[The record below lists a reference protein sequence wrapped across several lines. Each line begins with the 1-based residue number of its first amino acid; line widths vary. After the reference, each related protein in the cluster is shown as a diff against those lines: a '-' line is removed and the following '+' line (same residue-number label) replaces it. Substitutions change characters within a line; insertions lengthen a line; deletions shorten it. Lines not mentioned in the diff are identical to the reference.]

1 MAKLI
6 ILLALI
12 FLAWYLRNR
21 FVSTPKAD
29 RKRLITGW
37 LLWLTVAVVVA
48 MALTGRLHW
57 IGGLMALSVPFIRQ
71 FALWFM
77 QRKLNE
83 MDAKNSSQ
91 EVSSESE
98 MDRQKALQILNLGE
112 QPSREEIV
120 QAHRKMM
127 QKNHPD
133 QGGSDYLAAMLNQAK
148 DLLIQEL
155 NDGE

>member
-21 FVSTPKAD
+21 FISTPKAD

-37 LLWLTVAVVVA
+37 LLWLTVAIVVA

-83 MDAKNSSQ
+83 MDAKSNSQ

-112 QPSREEIV
+112 QPNREEIV

>member
-21 FVSTPKAD
+21 FIGTPKAD

-37 LLWLTVAVVVA
+37 LLWLTVAIVVA

-77 QRKLNE
+77 QRKLSE
-83 MDAKNSSQ
+83 MDAKSNSQ

>member
-83 MDAKNSSQ
+83 MDAKNNSQ

>member
-112 QPSREEIV
+112 QPNREEIV

>member
-21 FVSTPKAD
+21 FISTPKAD

-37 LLWLTVAVVVA
+37 LLWLTVAIVVA

-83 MDAKNSSQ
+83 MDAKNNSQ

-133 QGGSDYLAAMLNQAK
+133 QGGSDYLAAILNQAK

>member
-6 ILLALI
+6 TLLALI

-21 FVSTPKAD
+21 FINTPKPE
-29 RKRLITGW
+29 RKRLVTSW
-37 LLWLTVAVVVA
+37 LLWATVAAVVA

-57 IGGLMALSVPFIRQ
+57 IGGLLALSVPFLRQ
-71 FALWFM
+71 FGLWFM
-77 QRKLNE
+77 QRKLNQ
-83 MDAKNSSQ
+83 MDQSQ
-91 EVSSESE
+91 PQEATPESQI
-98 MDRQKALQILNLGE
+98 DRQQALQILNLTDN
-112 QPSREEIV
+112 PSREDII

-148 DLLIQEL
+148 DLLL
-155 NDGE
+155 KDLDDAD

>member
-21 FVSTPKAD
+21 FISTPKAD

-37 LLWLTVAVVVA
+37 LLWLTVAIVVG

>member
-6 ILLALI
+6 TLLALI

-21 FVSTPKAD
+21 FINTPKPE
-29 RKRLITGW
+29 RKRLVTSW
-37 LLWLTVAVVVA
+37 LLWATVAAVVA

-57 IGGLMALSVPFIRQ
+57 IGGLLALSVPFLRQ
-71 FALWFM
+71 FGLWFM
-77 QRKLNE
+77 QRKLNQ
-83 MDAKNSSQ
+83 MDQSQ
-91 EVSSESE
+91 PQEATPESQI
-98 MDRQKALQILNLGE
+98 DRQQALQILNLTDN
-112 QPSREEIV
+112 PSREDII

-148 DLLIQEL
+148 DLLL
-155 NDGE
+155 KDLDDAG